1 MAPRLLTPPRTRAGR
16 VLLWTGIGIGAFVA
30 ILFLAAALMDWNR
43 FRGPVTRM
51 ASEKLG
57 RPVRIHGSLDVW
69 PLSLAP
75 TITVE
80 GLEIGNPPW
89 AGSTPMLRAE
99 RVTAQIRLLPLLR
112 GEVVMP
118 RLSIERPDLRLW
130 RDDSGRANWQIAKR
144 RKEPGKAPV
153 LPVIRRF
160 EIEAGKVSYIDA
172 LREVT
177 LEGRLAASETRTAR
191 GDRPFRLVTLGK
203 LNGRPFR
210 LLVSGAALVNARPGR
225 PYPFEAELHAG
236 DLNVTVQGEV
246 AKAFDLNAI
255 HGTFVVTGDDLARL
269 YSVTGLAFPNTP
281 PYRVTGRMVRNG
293 GHVAFDDLSGKVGDS
308 DMRGE
313 ATVDVRGER
322 PRLTAR
328 VESRSLDLDDIAT
341 WFGAPPSQKKGE
353 AVAPEQLEIAKRMAA
368 QRRLFPDAQLKVR
381 RVRAMDAQ
389 VEYVAHAVR
398 TERFPLRSV
407 ALNVNL
413 QAGVLTLKP
422 FMLDMPQGKIA
433 GTLRLDAS
441 ENVAHTS
448 IDARVSNVQLG
459 QFKPKKA
466 TEAPVD
472 GVLRARVKLEGEGN
486 SVHEFVSSS
495 NGSITAV
502 VPHGEVREA
511 FAELTGINVARGLGL
526 LLQDENEKVKVRC
539 GVAQLEARNG
549 NLKVSH
555 FVFDTS
561 NVLITGEGDV
571 ALGSEQFDLEIKGE
585 PKKVRLMRVRTP
597 IAVRGPL
604 RKPSV
609 GLAAEGETAGQGV
622 VAALAALVTP
632 LAAVVAFV
640 DPGLAEDADC
650 ASLLA
655 EAKASG
661 APVKTAEVEQAPKK
675 R

>member
-1 MAPRLLTPPRTRAGR
+1 M
-16 VLLWTGIGIGAFVA
+16 LLWTGIGIGTFVA
-30 ILFLAAALMDWNR
+30 ILFLAAALMDWNAL
-43 FRGPVTRM
+43 RGPVTRM

-57 RPVRIHGSLDVW
+57 RPVRIHGTLDVW

-75 TITVE
+75 TITVT
-80 GLEIGNPPW
+80 GLEIGDPPW
-89 AGSTPMLRAE
+89 ADGASMFRAE
-99 RVTAQIRLLPLLR
+99 RVTAQIRLLPLLW
-112 GEVVMP
+112 GEIILP
-118 RLSIERPDLRLW
+118 RLSVKHPELRLW
-130 RDDSGRANWQIAKR
+130 RDASGRANWQLAKKK
-144 RKEPGKAPV
+144 KEPRKAPV
-153 LPVIRRF
+153 LPVVHRF
-160 EIEAGKVSYIDA
+160 EIEAGQMWYRDA

-177 LEGRLAASETRTAR
+177 LEGRLEASETRAAR
-191 GDRPFRLVTLGK
+191 GDRPFRLVNLGK

-210 LLVSGAALVNARPGR
+210 LQVNGAALANARPGR

-236 DLNVTVQGEV
+236 DLDVTAQGEV

-255 HGTFVVTGDDLARL
+255 RGKFVVTGDDLARL

-281 PYRVTGRMVRNG
+281 PYRVSGRMVRNG
-293 GHVAFDDLSGKVGDS
+293 LHVVFDDLSGKVGDS

-313 ATVDVRGER
+313 ATVDLRNER
-322 PRLTAR
+322 PRVTAR
-328 VESRSLDLDDIAT
+328 VESRSLDLDDVAT
-341 WFGAPPSQKKGE
+341 WFGAPPSLKKGE
-353 AVAPEQLEIAKRMAA
+353 AVAPEQSRIAKQMAA
-368 QRRLFPDAQLKVR
+368 QRRLFPDAQLKVA
-381 RVRAMDAQ
+381 RVRAMDAD
-389 VEYVAHAVR
+389 VEYVAHAVK
-398 TERFPLRSV
+398 TERFPLRAA
-407 ALNVNL
+407 ALNITL

-422 FMLDMPQGKIA
+422 FVLEMPEGRIA
-433 GTLRLDAS
+433 GTLRLDAR

-459 QFKPKKA
+459 QFKPRKA

-502 VPHGEVREA
+502 LPRGEVREA

-526 LLQDENEKVKVRC
+526 LIQDAKEKVNVRC

-555 FVFDTS
+555 LVFDTS

-571 ALGSEQFDLEIKGE
+571 ALGKEQFDLEIKGQ
-585 PKKVRLMRVRTP
+585 PKKMRLFRVRTP
-597 IAVRGPL
+597 VAIRGPL

-609 GLAAEGETAGQGV
+609 GLGAEGETAGQGV
-622 VAALAALVTP
+622 AAALAALVTP

-661 APVKTAEVEQAPKK
+661 APVKTAEVEQASNK